1 MLRVLF
7 FSVRTYKIIWFLCFE
22 ITRRP
27 FLNIYFPL
35 AFIILRVR
43 YADFGKKEKKMSGDV
58 KLGITLRKIRK

>member
-22 ITRRP
+22 ITRRT

-43 YADFGKKEKKMSGDV
+43 YADFGKKEKNEWRCETRNH
-58 KLGITLRKIRK
+58 IAQN